1 MSWRQVLGGYA
12 TFKPR
17 ESLVYRIVIKVLL
30 SLQEQVSIEA
40 PDFQCSNHT
49 PSMGKIKYQSMVLVT
64 SWLVTVSDSAF
75 GIGSLC
81 ECETASG
88 R

>member
-17 ESLVYRIVIKVLL
+17 ESLVYLIVIKVSL
-30 SLQEQVSIEA
+30 SFHEQVSIEA
-40 PDFQCSNHT
+40 PDFQSSNHT

-64 SWLVTVSDSAF
+64 AGL
-75 GIGSLC
+75 
-81 ECETASG
+81 
-88 R
+88 